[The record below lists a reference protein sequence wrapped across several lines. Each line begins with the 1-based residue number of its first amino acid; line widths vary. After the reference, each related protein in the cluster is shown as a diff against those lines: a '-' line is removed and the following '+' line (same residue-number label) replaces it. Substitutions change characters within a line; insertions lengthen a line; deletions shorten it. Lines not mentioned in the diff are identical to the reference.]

1 MEIVEIMKE
10 NYLYIFGV
18 LVILL
23 VAVVY
28 FYYSKMNNN
37 SIDTNAKQDYTQ
49 QDPNIKC
56 DGDKCD
62 GDKCDGDKCVL
73 QSQSNYDRC
82 DENRDD

>member
-1 MEIVEIMKE
+1 MEIMEIVEIMKE

-37 SIDTNAKQDYTQ
+37 SIDTNAKQDNTQ
-49 QDPNIKC
+49 QVPNI
-56 DGDKCD
+56 
-62 GDKCDGDKCVL
+62 KCDGDKCVL
-73 QSQSNYDRC
+73 QSQSNYDKC